1 MVENL
6 VWAQGSIFAVKGAL
20 QQWMCQ
26 VQNVKL
32 RKHFYCMPI
41 IIIKVLK
48 DRKIDSQ
55 AMLTQFPACGSE
67 SLLNVEN

>member
-6 VWAQGSIFAVKGAL
+6 VCAQGSIFAVKGAL

-32 RKHFYCMPI
+32 RQHFYCMP

-55 AMLTQFPACGSE
+55 AM
-67 SLLNVEN
+67 